1 LLFRRFFVYIIY
13 VRVYLGLFGFMVLGN
28 DLVDKVIKVVVVVLL
43 FSVEVVRNFY
53 NNFYVTVEILRS
65 RFFLIRKEVR
75 DIVI

>member
-1 LLFRRFFVYIIY
+1 MLFRRFFVYIIY

>member
-1 LLFRRFFVYIIY
+1 
-13 VRVYLGLFGFMVLGN
+13 MVLGN

>member
-1 LLFRRFFVYIIY
+1 MLFRRFFVYIIY

-43 FSVEVVRNFY
+43 FLVEVVRNFY
-53 NNFYVTVEILRS
+53 NNFYVMVEILCS
-65 RFFLIRKEVR
+65 CFFLIRKEVC